1 MWEQTVNFLP
11 KLLLFRLKFVTIVAE
26 MKTKRVFM
34 RFLKENSYLIVRLL
48 MTQIGMLVFA
58 TVLTVASVSFSGLLL
73 TVSIFSV
80 IFYMALS
87 YVATW
92 DRGAKDVLRVE
103 AGRDTRRL
111 YTGFLAGAFA
121 AIPSLILTIL
131 MLVANLASL
140 DAMYPVLRIIL
151 FIWQAPYTGII
162 STFFDGTALTVFG
175 AAVAQ
180 ETFYLLMTLAYFVAL
195 IPPVVGAGLGYIF
208 GYKNYRIFGH
218 LFDSA
223 PKNKE

>member
-1 MWEQTVNFLP
+1 
-11 KLLLFRLKFVTIVAE
+11 
-26 MKTKRVFM
+26 M

-48 MTQIGMLVFA
+48 MTHFGMLVFA
-58 TVLTVASVSFSGLLL
+58 TVLTVASVSFPGLLL

-80 IFYMALS
+80 VFYMALS

-111 YTGFLAGAFA
+111 YTGFLVGAVSV
-121 AIPSLILTIL
+121 IPGFILALL
-131 MLVANLASL
+131 MLIANLASL
-140 DAMYPVLRIIL
+140 DAMYTVIRIII

-162 STFFDGTALTVFG
+162 STAFDGTALTVFG
-175 AAVAQ
+175 ASVGQ
-180 ETFYLLMTLAYFVAL
+180 DTFYLLMSLSYFVAL
-195 IPPVVGAGLGYIF
+195 IPPVIGAGLGYIF
-208 GYKNYRIFGH
+208 GYKNHRIFGS
-218 LFDSA
+218 LFDSS

>member
-1 MWEQTVNFLP
+1 
-11 KLLLFRLKFVTIVAE
+11 
-26 MKTKRVFM
+26 M

-48 MTQIGMLVFA
+48 MTHFGMLVFA
-58 TVLTVASVSFSGLLL
+58 TVLTVASVSFPSLLL

-80 IFYMALS
+80 LFYMALS

-111 YTGFLAGAFA
+111 YTGFLAGAVA
-121 AIPSLILTIL
+121 VIPSLILALL
-131 MLVANLASL
+131 MLIANLASQ
-140 DAMYPVLRIIL
+140 DAMFTVIRIIL

-162 STFFDGTALTVFG
+162 STVFDGNALTIFG
-175 AAVAQ
+175 ASFAQ
-180 ETFYLLMTLAYFVAL
+180 DTFYLIMSLSYFVAA
-195 IPPVVGAGLGYIF
+195 IPPVIGAGLGYIF
-208 GYKNYRIFGH
+208 GHKNRRIFGS
-218 LFDSA
+218 LFDST

>member
-1 MWEQTVNFLP
+1 
-11 KLLLFRLKFVTIVAE
+11 
-26 MKTKRVFM
+26 M

-48 MTQIGMLVFA
+48 MTHFGMLVFA
-58 TVLTVASVSFSGLLL
+58 TVLTVASVSFQGLLL

-80 IFYMALS
+80 VFYMALS

-111 YTGFLAGAFA
+111 YTGFLAGAIA
-121 AIPSLILTIL
+121 VIPGFILALL
-131 MLVANLASL
+131 MLIAHLASL
-140 DAMYPVLRIIL
+140 DAMYTVIRIIL

-162 STFFDGTALTVFG
+162 STVFDGASHTVFG
-175 AAVAQ
+175 APLGQ
-180 ETFYLLMTLAYFVAL
+180 EIYYLLMTLSYFVAL
-195 IPPVVGAGLGYIF
+195 IPPVIGAGIGYIF
-208 GYKNYRIFGH
+208 GYKNRRIFGS
-218 LFDSA
+218 LFDSS